1 MPGADCGSDHNPVA
15 ATMKIKLT
23 GIRRTRRLKKWN
35 VGILQNVEKKG
46 EFQSKLDKQL
56 QDKRVNE
63 MDEID
68 QIWKSLKSS
77 IGP

>member
-1 MPGADCGSDHNPVA
+1 MPGADYGSDHNPVV

-23 GIRRTRRLKKWN
+23 GIRRTLKKWN

-68 QIWKSLKSS
+68 
-77 IGP
+77 